1 MIAYNATK
9 KYPHEICDEL
19 IKVVEKLPP
28 DVPGEDVMERLYVI
42 YKIEHGI
49 EQANAVEK
57 ISQDEAMK
65 RIRIKS

>member
-1 MIAYNATK
+1 
-9 KYPHEICDEL
+9 
-19 IKVVEKLPP
+19 
-28 DVPGEDVMERLYVI
+28 VPGEDVMERLYVI